1 MPRSVNK
8 TQSKLCINKHGASKI
23 IDTFETYQA
32 MSLQGD
38 VDWRDELGG
47 EIGEA
52 EMFWFFGNSSQ
63 GMADGGLCR
72 GRLCRPRTREVKQD
86 YQGDAQD
93 ENKKISIGVEAL
105 RGVCSQEMSS
115 AVIGV
120 CEISS
125 SSVGILAARQGGN
138 EERRERRSGQIL

>member
-1 MPRSVNK
+1 VE
-8 TQSKLCINKHGASKI
+8 KI
-23 IDTFETYQA
+23 DSYKGIYEA

-52 EMFWFFGNSSQ
+52 EMFWFFDNSSPDL
-63 GMADGGLCR
+63 ADGGLCR
-72 GRLCRPRTREVKQD
+72 GWLRRPRTQEVKQD
-86 YQGDAQD
+86 CQGYAQD
-93 ENKKISIGVEAL
+93 ENKKIAIGVEAQG
-105 RGVCSQEMSS
+105 GVCSQEMSS
-115 AVIGV
+115 AVVGV

-125 SSVGILAARQGGN
+125 SSVGILVARQGEK